1 MNLILAASTPDAEA
15 GGSLLIRGQ
24 CGLHNEFWVIQAEL
38 YSGTLTQR
46 GAVGHLLS
54 PCLTQ
59 CWEHS
64 KNLVTTIIIIVIF
77 IIIHTT
83 EQW

>member
-1 MNLILAASTPDAEA
+1 MNLVLAASTPEVEA

-24 CGLHNEFWVIQAEL
+24 CGLHNEFWV

-54 PCLTQ
+54 PCLAQ

-64 KNLVTTIIIIVIF
+64 KNLVATIIIIVIF
-77 IIIHTT
+77 IIIHTM